1 MTTGT
6 ATDAGA
12 MERQSDLPTV
22 TIVLL
27 VYNRRDEL
35 RRTLIEMLE
44 GCDYDSD
51 LIDVVV
57 VDNASE
63 DGSAEMVRAEFPRVQ
78 LIRREVNCGISGWN
92 DGFAVAKGDLVLV
105 LDDDCYLPGDRLRRA
120 IASMEEHEADMVSF
134 SVIAADDPEHRFD
147 LGYKTGLLTFWGCA
161 ALIRRSVLDEVGGF
175 DPEIFVWAHELE
187 FMIRFYDK
195 GFRHLHLPEVTAIHM
210 KDPTTLPGFSYY
222 GSPTYR
228 FNARNFGY
236 VAAKHLRLRD
246 ACEAL
251 VALLATNVRHAIR
264 IEPAEFSVV
273 RDTLAGF
280 ARGLRH
286 REAVQN
292 RDLSR
297 AYRRN
302 FHDFASPWWFSRP
315 PREWLRRRDPGSPPP
330 GRGDEYFETRRRF
343 YPERAATLQFPR

>member
-1 MTTGT
+1 MSGT
-6 ATDAGA
+6 ATNAETMA
-12 MERQSDLPTV
+12 RKSDLPTV

-35 RRTLIEMLE
+35 RRTLSEMLE

-63 DGSAEMVRAEFPRVQ
+63 DASAEMVRAEFPQVQ

-120 IASMEEHEADMVSF
+120 VASMEEHEADMVSF
-134 SVIAADDPEHRFD
+134 SVIAADYPEHRFD
-147 LGYKTGLLTFWGCA
+147 LDYKTGLLTFWGCA
-161 ALIRRSVLDEVGGF
+161 ALIRRSALDEVGGF
-175 DPEIFVWAHELE
+175 DPEIFVWAHEVE

-195 GFRHLHLPEVTAIHM
+195 GFRHLHLPEVTAVHM
-210 KDPTTLPGFSYY
+210 KDPSTLPGFSYY

-236 VAAKHLRLRD
+236 VAAKHLRARD

-251 VALLATNVRHAIR
+251 VALLATNIRHAIR
-264 IEPAEFSVV
+264 IEAAPVSVV
-273 RDTLAGF
+273 RDTLGGF

-286 REAVQN
+286 REPLQK

-302 FHDFASPWWFSRP
+302 FFDFASPLRFSRP
-315 PREWLRRRDPGSPPP
+315 PREWLRARDPDYP
-330 GRGDEYFETRRRF
+330 GRVDEFFEQRARY
-343 YPERAATLQFPR
+343 YPTSAATLQFPR